1 MPRLLALASLSLAFV
16 AATSLSADARPAAG
30 QDRRPVKTV
39 VKKSK
44 VGKPAAHWS
53 SIAPDV
59 DRVGSLPAPSRVG
72 APILVAPAL
81 GGLPAIS
88 FPGGRGGERCDIVV
102 KRPGGNPT
110 QDMTGSIGHAK
121 SHQSN
126 GGAGRMRVCGGR

>member
-1 MPRLLALASLSLAFV
+1 MPRFLTLASLSLAFV
-16 AATSLSADARPAAG
+16 AATALPAEARPAAG
-30 QDRRPVKTV
+30 QDRRPSPTL
-39 VKKSK
+39 VKKNK
-44 VGKPAAHWS
+44 TPKPASHWS

-59 DRVGSLPAPSRVG
+59 DRVGALPAAGRIVAGPVVG
-72 APILVAPAL
+72 GMPTMP
-81 GGLPAIS
+81 
-88 FPGGRGGERCDIVV
+88 FPGWGGGQRCDIVV